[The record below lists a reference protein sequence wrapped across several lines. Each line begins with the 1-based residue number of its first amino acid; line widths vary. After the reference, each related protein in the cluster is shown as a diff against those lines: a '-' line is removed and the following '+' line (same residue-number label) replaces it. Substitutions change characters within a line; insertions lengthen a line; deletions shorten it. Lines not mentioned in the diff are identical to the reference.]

1 MRRAVLAGSFDP
13 ITKGHM
19 DVLRRGLA
27 LFDEIVVAIGNNP
40 RKRYLLD
47 LETRVGILRAC
58 TEDMPQVRVDSF
70 DGLLVEYCREV
81 GANAILRG
89 LRAVSDFEFEFQIGL
104 ANKTMA
110 PEVETVFL
118 MTASENIL
126 CPRLSSR
133 RSRSMGGTSTPM
145 CPSLFS
151 SLSRPRSRVGRDLR
165 RATGASGLDGGRAS
179 AEHHAP

>member
-13 ITKGHM
+13 ITQGHM

-47 LETRVGILRAC
+47 LESRIQILRAC
-58 TEDMPQVRVDSF
+58 TADMPQVRVDSF

-89 LRAVSDFEFEFQIGL
+89 LRAVSDFEFEFQIVL
-104 ANKTMA
+104 ANKNMA

-118 MTASENIL
+118 MTASENIFV
-126 CPRLSSR
+126 S
-133 RSRSMGGTSTPM
+133 
-145 CPSLFS
+145 S
-151 SLSRPRSRVGRDLR
+151 SLIKEIALNGGDVEAYVPQAVLEPLKAALRD
-165 RATGASGLDGGRAS
+165 GD
-179 AEHHAP
+179 

>member
-13 ITKGHM
+13 ITQGHM

-47 LETRVGILRAC
+47 LETRTEILKEC
-58 TEDMPQVRVDSF
+58 TREMPQVRVDSF
-70 DGLLVEYCREV
+70 DGLLVEYCREI

-104 ANKTMA
+104 ANKNMA

-118 MTASENIL
+118 MTSSENIFV
-126 CPRLSSR
+126 S
-133 RSRSMGGTSTPM
+133 
-145 CPSLFS
+145 S
-151 SLSRPRSRVGRDLR
+151 SLIKEIALNGGDVEAYVPKPVLGPLQ
-165 RATGASGLDGGRAS
+165 AALKGGA
-179 AEHHAP
+179 